1 MAEKGNFTM
10 KNGMTMAERLKLLQG
25 AKKRL
30 GPKPKEKKMNRTP
43 LKSPAPMNRT
53 RKYKTKDD

>member
-25 AKKRL
+25 AKKKL
-30 GPKPKEKKMNRTP
+30 TKPKEKKMNRTP